1 MSTEET
7 VSMGLE
13 GEQANAVDSQ
23 LNPTQEIEK
32 LEQKNEKLTKENQEL
47 KRNNKDLK
55 ETADSRQLTNKNL
68 MTQLNKTKKQYMV
81 LEEQKKDL
89 TNRNRMLGEER
100 DDDPHG
106 NRAKEEDNQ
115 NKENQA
121 HIKKLRRKFNLSR
134 KKVQPE
140 EDKK

>member
-7 VSMGLE
+7 VNQSMGLE

-47 KRNNKDLK
+47 KRNNKELK

-68 MTQLNKTKKQYMV
+68 MTQLNETKKQCMV

-89 TNRNRMLGEER
+89 TNKPYVGGREG
-100 DDDPHG
+100 
-106 NRAKEEDNQ
+106 
-115 NKENQA
+115 
-121 HIKKLRRKFNLSR
+121 
-134 KKVQPE
+134 
-140 EDKK
+140 